1 MGCVKG
7 AKFNL
12 TKLFLFLNLT
22 NPHHSCDVL
31 LIEATGN
38 GAETQCQFVSDGAVM
53 KLLSSVI
60 TKDLQ
65 IE

>member
-7 AKFNL
+7 AKDNL

-38 GAETQCQFVSDGAVM
+38 GGETQCQFVSDVAVM
-53 KLLSSVI
+53 KLLEQCLPTLI
-60 TKDLQ
+60 L
-65 IE
+65 